1 MALLS
6 VVLPAYNEQQ
16 NIPYTTE
23 VLSGLFEQNGI
34 DYELIFVS
42 DGSVD
47 NTFEEIAKAAAGNH
61 RIKGAQFSRNFGKE
75 AGIFAGLELSSG
87 DAVVV
92 MDCDLQHPP
101 KTVLE
106 MWEKWQNGAEIVEG
120 IKSDR
125 GKESLFYKLSAGLFY
140 KIMSKLIKMDMNA
153 SSDFKL
159 LDRRVVKVLLSL
171 PERNTFFRA
180 LTFWAGFRT
189 ETVEYEVQERK
200 YGSSKWSLWSLMK
213 YAIANATSFSTLPL
227 QVVTFSGMISIFLSL
242 ILGVQT
248 LVRYF
253 LGASVEGFTTVILLI
268 LIIGG
273 MIMLSLGIIGH
284 YIARIYEEVKGRP
297 KYIISKVTDNLQGN
311 IVGDWKKNN

>member
-16 NIPYTTE
+16 NIAYTTE

-42 DGSVD
+42 DGSSD
-47 NTFEEIAKAAAGNH
+47 ATYEEIEKAAATNH
-61 RIKGAQFSRNFGKE
+61 RVKGAQFSRNFGKE

-101 KTVLE
+101 ETILT
-106 MWEKWQNGAEIVEG
+106 MWQKWQEGVEIVEG
-120 IKSDR
+120 VKSDR
-125 GKESLFYKLSAGLFY
+125 GKESIFYRMSAGLFY
-140 KIMSKLIKMDMNA
+140 KIMSRLIKMDMNA

-159 LDRRVVKVLLSL
+159 LDRKVVNVLLSL

-180 LTFWAGFRT
+180 LTFWAGFRS
-189 ETVEYEVQERK
+189 ETVEYEVQERR
-200 YGSSKWSLWSLMK
+200 YGSSKWSLWSLMR
-213 YAIANATSFSTLPL
+213 YAISNATSFSTLPL
-227 QVVTFSGMISIFLSL
+227 QIVTFAGIASIFFSIALA
-242 ILGVQT
+242 VQT
-248 LVRYF
+248 LVRF
-253 LGASVEGFTTVILLI
+253 LMGASVEGFTTVILLI

-297 KYIISKVTDNLQGN
+297 RYIISKVTDNLQGN
-311 IVGDWKKNN
+311 IVGEWKKRV